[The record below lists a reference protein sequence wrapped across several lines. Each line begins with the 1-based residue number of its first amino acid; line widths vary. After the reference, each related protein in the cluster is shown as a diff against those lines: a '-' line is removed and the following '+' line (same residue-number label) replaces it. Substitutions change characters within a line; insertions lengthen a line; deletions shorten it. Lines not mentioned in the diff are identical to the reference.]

1 METLR
6 LQSAMEYLMTYGW
19 AIFIIAAVAVSISYL
34 LFSGTSSNLI
44 SPKATPGG
52 CFVQISYQNGNLG
65 FSRTN
70 RNLVGQCN
78 NELPEYVAQISS
90 GNSQISIKSTPALS
104 ISSEG
109 TFIMWVEPNPS
120 WPASAVFLD
129 KSYGNGAGQVSYRIQ
144 RYLLTNNLEFYDGSN
159 VIFGGNII
167 PNSWTFIAVTIYNGN
182 IIGYI
187 NGAEV
192 FATSSINNP
201 LTQIPSANILIGS
214 SPASTFTAGS
224 TVCNC
229 NIANVQL
236 YNTSLSQS
244 DIMQLYDEGIGGTP
258 IAIQNLAGWWP
269 LNGNANDYSGINN
282 NGNAINVNYTTTW
295 SSGYSQ
301 PQNTIS

>member
-19 AIFIIAAVAVSISYL
+19 AIFIIAAVAASISYL

-44 SPKATPGG
+44 SPKAVPGS
-52 CFVQISYQNGNLG
+52 CFVHISYQNGNLG
-65 FSRTN
+65 FSRTS

-78 NELPEYVAQISS
+78 NEMPEYVAQFY
-90 GNSQISIKSTPALS
+90 GENSQTSIKSNQALS

-109 TFIMWVEPNPS
+109 TFTMWVEPSSS

-144 RYLLTNNLEFYDGSN
+144 RYLLTSNLEFYDGSN
-159 VIFGGNII
+159 VVFGGNII
-167 PNSWTFIAVTIYNGN
+167 PNSWEFISITIYDGN
-182 IIGYI
+182 VIGYI

-192 FATSSINNP
+192 FGPSSVNNP
-201 LTQIPSANILIGS
+201 LTQISSANILIGS
-214 SPASTFTAGS
+214 SPASFTAGS

-229 NIANVQL
+229 DIANVQL
-236 YNTSLSQS
+236 YNISLSQS
-244 DIMQLYDEGIGGTP
+244 DIMQLYDEGIGGGP
-258 IAIQNLAGWWP
+258 IALQNLAGWWP

-282 NGNAINVNYTTTW
+282 NGNSANVNYTTDW

-301 PQNTIS
+301 PQNAIS